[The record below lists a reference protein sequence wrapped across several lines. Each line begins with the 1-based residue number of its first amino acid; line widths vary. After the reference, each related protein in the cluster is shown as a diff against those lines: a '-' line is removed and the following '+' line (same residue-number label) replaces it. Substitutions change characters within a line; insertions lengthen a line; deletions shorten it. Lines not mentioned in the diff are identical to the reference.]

1 MIKHLYKY
9 IAIIVIAIIFSSGFV
24 GANNIQSV
32 DDLAYAVAI
41 GIDVGETERIK
52 VTFQFTMPNSSGE
65 NNAGETAPAVIDT
78 VEAACIDS
86 AVNLVN
92 TFVSKEVNLSHCKV
106 IVISEEL
113 ARSGISKEIYSL
125 MNKVQVRPDSN
136 VIISTTTAQEYIESV
151 KPGLENLVAKFYEI
165 LPRSSE
171 YTGFT
176 SDIQLIDFFRNLESK
191 ATEPVA
197 ILGHA
202 VSASITGTSTSSS
215 GSGGGNASSEG
226 SVPSQSTAGQGG
238 GESGTQPQGQAGQ
251 SGQGGTQQQGQTGQ
265 TGQGGQGGTQQQGQG
280 GASQGQGDSG
290 SGGQGGGSEESGSG
304 KKDNLPADNGIENV
318 GLAVFKDDK
327 MVGTLSKTE
336 TLSHLIITN
345 KLKSCRLSIPDP
357 EDETKAIDF
366 FLTADSKP
374 KIKVSILN
382 GTPYISIDV
391 KMNGRI
397 SSINQISEDIS
408 DERITE
414 IERYASHYLET
425 HISNYL
431 YKTSK
436 EFNSDISGLGQYA
449 IGNFKT
455 RSEFEEYNW
464 LDNFDNA
471 FFNVNTEVKVRSN
484 FLLIGT

>member
-1 MIKHLYKY
+1 MQLLY
-9 IAIIVIAIIFSSGFV
+9 
-24 GANNIQSV
+24 
-32 DDLAYAVAI
+32 

-65 NNAGETAPAVIDT
+65 NNAGETAPSVIDT

-113 ARSGISKEIYSL
+113 AKSGISKEIYSL
-125 MNKVQVRPDSN
+125 MNKVEVRPDSN
-136 VIISTTTAQEYIESV
+136 IIISTTTAQEYIESV
-151 KPGLENLVAKFYEI
+151 KPSLENLVAKFYEI

-176 SDIQLIDFFRNLESK
+176 SDIQLIDFFNDLESK
-191 ATEPVA
+191 SKEPVA
-197 ILGHA
+197 ILGHS
-202 VSASITGTSTSSS
+202 VSANTTGTSSSS
-215 GSGGGNASSEG
+215 QGAGGGNTQSEG
-226 SVPSQSTAGQGG
+226 STPSQSTAGQGG
-238 GESGTQPQGQAGQ
+238 QGVTNKGEP
-251 SGQGGTQQQGQTGQ
+251 GQ
-265 TGQGGQGGTQQQGQG
+265 TGQGGAGQSGTSQSGAGQG
-280 GASQGQGDSG
+280 GASG
-290 SGGQGGGSEESGSG
+290 SSQGGESSSDE
-304 KKDNLPADNGIENV
+304 KSNLPADNGVENV
-318 GLAVFKDDK
+318 GLAVFKNDK

-336 TLSHLIITN
+336 TLCHLIITN

-366 FLTADSKP
+366 FLTADAKP

-382 GTPYISIDV
+382 GTPFVSIDV

-397 SSINQISEDIS
+397 SSINQISEHIS
-408 DERITE
+408 DERIAR
-414 IERYASHYLET
+414 IEESASHYLQT
-425 HISNYL
+425 HIVNYL

-436 EFNSDISGLGQYA
+436 EFNSDISGLGKYA
-449 IGNFKT
+449 ITNFKT
-455 RSEFEEYNW
+455 RSEFEDYNW

-484 FLLIGT
+484 FLLTGT